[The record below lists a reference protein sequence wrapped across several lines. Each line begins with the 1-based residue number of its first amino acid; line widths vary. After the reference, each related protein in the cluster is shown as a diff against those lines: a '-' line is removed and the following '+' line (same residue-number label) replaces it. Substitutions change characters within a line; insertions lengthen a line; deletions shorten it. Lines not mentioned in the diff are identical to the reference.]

1 MIKRTTAHP
10 IARSTMT
17 IRSSDP
23 DSPNAASMHTNAPP
37 PSPPL
42 DVSPRAATH
51 VPDDVTPPQTRPARA
66 VDATKLSA
74 RQRWRLALDA
84 LGRVMVNPEQTDQ
97 VLVFS
102 MYANAGTMASRIHR
116 FFDDPRG
123 RRLYE
128 ERRLIDARS
137 VDLDALG
144 ALPEGTLGRAYA
156 DFLRSRGLSPDV
168 FEHAPDEVPDPRMAY
183 VIQRLRQTHDLWH
196 VVTGYE
202 TDPAS
207 EIALQAFT
215 FAQVRGPSSL
225 ILAALGTLRG
235 TPSKPDLVL
244 DVVSAFRIGL
254 RAEKLAVFPW
264 EDHWTRPLVEVRE
277 LLGLPIKPRAAA

>member
-1 MIKRTTAHP
+1 MINRTT
-10 IARSTMT
+10 ARSTMT
-17 IRSSDP
+17 IP
-23 DSPNAASMHTNAPP
+23 DSPNVASMRTHAPHP
-37 PSPPL
+37 APPL
-42 DVSPRAATH
+42 DMNPRAATLG
-51 VPDDVTPPQTRPARA
+51 PDVTPPQTSSSRA

-74 RQRWRLALDA
+74 WQRWRLALDA
-84 LGRVMVNPEQTDQ
+84 LGRVMVKPEQTDQ

-102 MYANAGTMASRIHR
+102 MYANAGTMPSRIHR

-128 ERRLIDARS
+128 ERRLIDTRS

-168 FEHAPDEVPDPRMAY
+168 FEHAPAEVPDPRMAY

-215 FAQVRGPSSL
+215 FAQVRAPSSL
-225 ILAALGTLRG
+225 VLAALGTLRG

-244 DVVSAFRIGL
+244 EVVSAFRIGR

-277 LLGLPIKPRAAA
+277 MLGLPIKPRAAA